1 MAGRDR
7 ATAFLALGSNL
18 GDREAELAEAL
29 DRLAERMEV
38 VAVSP
43 VYESEPAGYAD
54 QPRFLNLVARVETE
68 LAPPALLDAVQAVE
82 RRMGRERSFRDAPRI
97 IDIDIL
103 LYDDVR
109 MTTDAL
115 TLPHPRMNRRAF
127 VLRPLADL
135 APELRIPGIGSVRDA
150 LRMDKLEGATTPFT
164 PGPRL
169 AGWVGTG
176 THG

>member
-18 GDREAELAEAL
+18 GDREGHLAGAL
-29 DRLAERMEV
+29 DRLAERMAV
-38 VAVSP
+38 IAVSP

-54 QPRFLNLVARVETE
+54 QPRFLNLVARVETA
-68 LAPPALLDAVQAVE
+68 LDPPALLDAVQAVE

-109 MTTDAL
+109 MATDAL
-115 TLPHPRMNRRAF
+115 TLPHPRMHRRAF

-135 APELRIPGIGSVRDA
+135 AAGLRIPGIGSVRDA
-150 LRMDKLEGATTPFT
+150 LRMDELEGAATPVT

-176 THG
+176 TNG